1 MWPRYIYTILFFA
14 SLLKRLFEVHSFFS
28 IEKRGSAK
36 GYIVRI
42 CVEAS
47 SMCILGPL
55 KSCKFINTGFVLV
68 CTLFSV
74 MDRKLRIYLGS

>member
-1 MWPRYIYTILFFA
+1 MWPRYISTILFFA

-36 GYIVRI
+36 DYIVRF

-47 SMCILGPL
+47 SVCILGPL
-55 KSCKFINTGFVLV
+55 KSCKFINTGFVV